1 MSTSLPSSITAAI
14 LSKLFK
20 KALEMLEDSPTEG
33 LVESMRIVSGVATQE
48 ELFSDYKLFQS
59 SLRQLLGDETSNTIL
74 NFMHNEIVNDFPRK

>member
-1 MSTSLPSSITAAI
+1 
-14 LSKLFK
+14 
-20 KALEMLEDSPTEG
+20 
-33 LVESMRIVSGVATQE
+33 MRIVSGVATQE